1 MPSYS
6 KQVPILGRLL
16 KLHDPYG
23 IPLSR
28 VFGHEANDVDVPSD
42 PGSLPVEKT
51 GLTCATGRYMLLLVP
66 GASLAN
72 FCFFELA
79 ADCLAC
85 LLYMCGKHGKRLW
98 NGIMGLS
105 LLKPCAFP
113 GVSLGIGC

>member
-72 FCFFELA
+72 FCFFEFA
-79 ADCLAC
+79 VD
-85 LLYMCGKHGKRLW
+85 HGFKDRRMPGQDELVK
-98 NGIMGLS
+98 GPKDLS
-105 LLKPCAFP
+105 PH
-113 GVSLGIGC
+113 